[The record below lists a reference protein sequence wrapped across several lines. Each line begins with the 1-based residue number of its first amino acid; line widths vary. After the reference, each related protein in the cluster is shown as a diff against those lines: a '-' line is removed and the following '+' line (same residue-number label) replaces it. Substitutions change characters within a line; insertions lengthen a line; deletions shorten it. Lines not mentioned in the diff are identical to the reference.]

1 MKKDKLM
8 LEVYNE
14 LDGTDEKIVE
24 NDIETRERD
33 LEETNVGM

>member
-1 MKKDKLM
+1 M

-24 NDIETRERD
+24 NDFETRERD